1 MTMNKN
7 IKFVIGVEFHVQ
19 LNSCLKLFSSSENT
33 LSHMEN
39 VHISFYDVGV
49 PGTFPKIN
57 MEAVEKAIIAC
68 KLFKCTIHDKVI
80 FDRKHYYYLDLPQS
94 YQVTQQEHPI
104 GINGTYVLLNNK
116 VININNIHIETDA
129 GKIKQYDNK
138 IVINY
143 DRCGTP
149 LIEIVTDTSFSCEEE
164 IVQMMQLLIRDLKLN
179 NISNAQPEHGNV
191 RADINISYI
200 SEDTQSVRYEIKN
213 LNSARGIRRAVTLAK
228 KLLLSRSD
236 KRDLTLLYDDV
247 SNSFVDTRIKEDSL
261 GYYYMYE
268 PSLIPTCIKTYIQ
281 SAHSV
286 QRSIDLINSLQ
297 NEIQNISNDILLT
310 IINDDNIFK
319 LITHLH
325 EHNINMLSEKSIL
338 FILDFQHEMKHIT
351 DITLYIKIFT
361 DAIDIFITKKANK
374 VDIQTT
380 MKQLLQTQTANA
392 SITNIMMQSNM
403 LHTEQNITEQEI
415 INILNAEDNLIS
427 KMAKNNKLIHYAVG
441 IIMKKNKGIKPEY
454 VKQLLIKIINKY
466 NE

>member
-1 MTMNKN
+1 MNKN
-7 IKFVIGVEFHVQ
+7 VKFILGVEFHVQ
-19 LNSCLKLFSSSENT
+19 LNSRLKLFSASENT

-39 VHISFYDVGV
+39 INISQYDVGV

-68 KLFKCTIHDKVI
+68 KLFNCTINNKVI

-104 GINGTYVLLNNK
+104 GINGTYVLLHNK
-116 VININNIHIETDA
+116 VININNVHIETDA

-143 DRCGTP
+143 DRCGAP

-179 NISNAQPEHGNV
+179 NISNAHPEHGNI
-191 RADINISYI
+191 RADVNISYKTD
-200 SEDTQSVRYEIKN
+200 STRSVRYEIKN

-228 KLLLSRSD
+228 QLLLSRTD
-236 KRDLTLLYDDV
+236 KHDLTLLYDDA
-247 SNSFVDTRIKEDSL
+247 SNSFTDTRIKEDHL

-268 PSLIPTCIKTYIQ
+268 PSLIPTCVQQYIHNSHNIQWSINLIKNIQ
-281 SAHSV
+281 DKIH
-286 QRSIDLINSLQ
+286 
-297 NEIQNISNDILLT
+297 NISDNILLT

-319 LITHLH
+319 LVTYFY

-338 FILDFQHEMKHIT
+338 FILDFQHEMKHI
-351 DITLYIKIFT
+351 DNITLYIHIFI
-361 DAIDIFITKKANK
+361 DAINMFIEKKANK
-374 VDIQTT
+374 VDIHITLRQI
-380 MKQLLQTQTANA
+380 LQEQNTNVNIVHIMTKNNMIRTEQ
-392 SITNIMMQSNM
+392 SIT
-403 LHTEQNITEQEI
+403 EAEI

-427 KMAKNNKLIHYAVG
+427 KIAKNNKLIHYAVG
-441 IIMKKNKGIKPEY
+441 LVMKKNKGIKPDY
-454 VKQLLIKIINKY
+454 VKQLLINIINKH